1 MNIVITGGVG
11 FVGTN
16 LAKRLVED
24 GHKVIVLDDY
34 SVGTVEN
41 QIEGVKYIPMNI
53 EQINYMSGEEVDVC
67 FHLAALSRIQPS
79 FENPSEFFRVN
90 ASGTEAVCEIG

>member
-1 MNIVITGGVG
+1 MNVVITGGVG

-16 LAKRLVED
+16 LAKRLLED

-41 QIEGVKYIPMNI
+41 QIEGVRYIPMNI
-53 EQINYMSGEEVDVC
+53 EQINYMSGEEVGV
-67 FHLAALSRIQPS
+67 LSFS
-79 FENPSEFFRVN
+79 S
-90 ASGTEAVCEIG
+90 SK

>member
-34 SVGTVEN
+34 
-41 QIEGVKYIPMNI
+41 
-53 EQINYMSGEEVDVC
+53 
-67 FHLAALSRIQPS
+67 
-79 FENPSEFFRVN
+79 
-90 ASGTEAVCEIG
+90 